1 MAINDLIP
9 GSLSWMLFNMSRV
22 HPVYDAGFS
31 QAVFITDEFGDF
43 LTDESGNNIVSEVGV
58 VGTLTLIRWA

>member
-22 HPVYDAGFS
+22 HPVYDAAFAG
-31 QAVFITDEFGDF
+31 GF
-43 LTDESGNNIVSEVGV
+43 LTDELDDVLTDELGDLIITESSSAS
-58 VGTLTLIRWA
+58 LTLVRWD